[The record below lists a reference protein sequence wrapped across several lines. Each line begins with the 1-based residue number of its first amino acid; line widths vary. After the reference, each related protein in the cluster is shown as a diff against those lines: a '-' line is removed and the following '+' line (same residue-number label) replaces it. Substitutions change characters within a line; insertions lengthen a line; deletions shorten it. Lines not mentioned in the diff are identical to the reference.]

1 MRKINLIVIHCS
13 DTYARMDIGVNEI
26 RQWHLQ
32 RGFNDIGYH
41 YVIRRDGAIEQG
53 RPIEKPGA
61 HAAGYNT
68 NSIGI
73 CYAGGKGDNNQP
85 EDNRTPEQK
94 QAMYDLVASLK
105 QQFPQA
111 EITGHRDL
119 PGVHKD
125 CPCFSVKNDFKKLEN
140 DSSWTGNFNNLFYPG
155 VYGKIYPDGSFCI
168 YLRRFFRSLQ

>member
-61 HAAGYNT
+61 HAAGYKT
-68 NSIGI
+68 II
-73 CYAGGKGDNNQP
+73 
-85 EDNRTPEQK
+85 
-94 QAMYDLVASLK
+94 SLK
-105 QQFPQA
+105 T
-111 EITGHRDL
+111 TGHRNKNKQCTIWL
-119 PGVHKD
+119 PV
-125 CPCFSVKNDFKKLEN
+125 
-140 DSSWTGNFNNLFYPG
+140 
-155 VYGKIYPDGSFCI
+155 
-168 YLRRFFRSLQ
+168 

>member
-61 HAAGYNT
+61 RRRIQH
-68 NSIGI
+68 
-73 CYAGGKGDNNQP
+73 
-85 EDNRTPEQK
+85 K
-94 QAMYDLVASLK
+94 QY
-105 QQFPQA
+105 
-111 EITGHRDL
+111 R
-119 PGVHKD
+119 
-125 CPCFSVKNDFKKLEN
+125 
-140 DSSWTGNFNNLFYPG
+140 
-155 VYGKIYPDGSFCI
+155 
-168 YLRRFFRSLQ
+168 YLLCRRKRRQ

>member
-94 QAMYDLVASLK
+94 QAMYDLVDSLK
-105 QQFPQA
+105 QQFPQ
-111 EITGHRDL
+111 
-119 PGVHKD
+119 
-125 CPCFSVKNDFKKLEN
+125 
-140 DSSWTGNFNNLFYPG
+140 
-155 VYGKIYPDGSFCI
+155 
-168 YLRRFFRSLQ
+168 